1 VSNITNVNS
10 SSEFRITINGDGESL
25 DLFSCSFQREKGKRK
40 TETVNNTT
48 KEQKKKQKLRS
59 EKKKEKYWE
68 IEGKPNRG
76 KEEE

>member
-1 VSNITNVNS
+1 M
-10 SSEFRITINGDGESL
+10 
-25 DLFSCSFQREKGKRK
+25 
-40 TETVNNTT
+40 

>member
-1 VSNITNVNS
+1 MCVS
-10 SSEFRITINGDGESL
+10 ER
-25 DLFSCSFQREKGKRK
+25 KRRK
-40 TETVNNTT
+40 EDRNYNTM